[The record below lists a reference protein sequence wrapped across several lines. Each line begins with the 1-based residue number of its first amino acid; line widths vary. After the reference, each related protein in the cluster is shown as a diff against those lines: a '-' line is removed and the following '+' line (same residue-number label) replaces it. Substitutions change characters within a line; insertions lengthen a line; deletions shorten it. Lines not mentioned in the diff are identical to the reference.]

1 LYHMMLSAAGSDE
14 ILKENEFT
22 RWAEKNRKKLI
33 AWEKDI
39 AQDSLQLLMEEGYVE
54 SVEEKG
60 FFMKRETEKLTSS
73 GEALEKKVHQY
84 INYLHDYSLLNE
96 HTAINVKIWDE
107 IMVWAALLGRTDVV
121 RRQFRRL
128 YPKYEQETV
137 YAGESV
143 FLTTSFTQ
151 SASKGRKSGGIAGG
165 G

>member
-1 LYHMMLSAAGSDE
+1 MIIDKSP
-14 ILKENEFT
+14 K
-22 RWAEKNRKKLI
+22 
-33 AWEKDI
+33 
-39 AQDSLQLLMEEGYVE
+39 QDLTI
-54 SVEEKG
+54 
-60 FFMKRETEKLTSS
+60 RETEKLTSS
-73 GEALEKKVHQY
+73 GEAIEKKVHQY

-107 IMVWAALLGRTDVV
+107 IMIWAAVLGQTGVV

-137 YAGESV
+137 YGGESV

-165 G
+165 GGSTSSGGGGPLAVEVVEVLGKLTKREN